1 MHEKYTF
8 LTLCT
13 DRGDA
18 IMIKKGVIFM
28 TEEQKK
34 YLKAENDIIEARKSF
49 DELTDAQKEALI
61 KDIIGYE
68 SFNSLCNMM
77 QRFFG

>member
-8 LTLCT
+8 LTLYT

-34 YLKAENDIIEARKSF
+34 YLKAEHDIIEARKSF
-49 DELTDAQKEALI
+49 DELNDVQKEALI
-61 KDIIGYE
+61 KNIIGYE
-68 SFNSLCNMM
+68 TFNSLCNMM
-77 QRFFG
+77 KKYFV

>member
-34 YLKAENDIIEARKSF
+34 YLKAEHDIIEARKSF

-61 KDIIGYE
+61 KNIIGYE
-68 SFNSLCNMM
+68 TFNSLCNMM
-77 QRFFG
+77 KKYFV

>member
-34 YLKAENDIIEARKSF
+34 YLKAEHDIIEARKSF
-49 DELTDAQKEALI
+49 DELNDVQKEALI
-61 KDIIGYE
+61 KNIIGYE
-68 SFNSLCNMM
+68 TFNSLCNMM
-77 QRFFG
+77 EKYFG

>member
-1 MHEKYTF
+1 MHEEYTF

-18 IMIKKGVIFM
+18 IMIKKEVIFM

-34 YLKAENDIIEARKSF
+34 YLKAEHDIIEARKSF
-49 DELTDAQKEALI
+49 DELNDAQKEALI

-77 QRFFG
+77 QRYFG

>member
-34 YLKAENDIIEARKSF
+34 AS
-49 DELTDAQKEALI
+49 QALI
-61 KDIIGYE
+61 ETIWEDE
-68 SFNSLCNMM
+68 
-77 QRFFG
+77 R

>member
-13 DRGDA
+13 DRGDD

-34 YLKAENDIIEARKSF
+34 YLKAEHDIIEARKSF

-77 QRFFG
+77 QRYFG

>member
-34 YLKAENDIIEARKSF
+34 YLKAEHDIIEARKSF
-49 DELTDAQKEALI
+49 DELNDVQKEALI
-61 KDIIGYE
+61 KNIIGYE
-68 SFNSLCNMM
+68 TFNSLCNMM
-77 QRFFG
+77 KKYFM

>member
-8 LTLCT
+8 LTLYT
-13 DRGDA
+13 DGWDA

-34 YLKAENDIIEARKSF
+34 YLKAEHDIIEARKSF
-49 DELTDAQKEALI
+49 DELNDVQKELLI
-61 KDIIGYE
+61 KNIIGYE
-68 SFNSLCNMM
+68 TFNSLCNMM
-77 QRFFG
+77 QKYFR

>member
-34 YLKAENDIIEARKSF
+34 YLKAEHDIIEARKSF
-49 DELTDAQKEALI
+49 AELNDVQKEALI
-61 KDIIGYE
+61 KNIIGYE
-68 SFNSLCNMM
+68 TFNSLCNMM
-77 QRFFG
+77 EKYFG

>member
-34 YLKAENDIIEARKSF
+34 YLKAEHDIIEARKSF
-49 DELTDAQKEALI
+49 DELNDVQKEALI
-61 KDIIGYE
+61 KNIIGYE
-68 SFNSLCNMM
+68 TFNSLCNMM
-77 QRFFG
+77 KKYFV

>member
-28 TEEQKK
+28 TEEEEK
-34 YLKAENDIIEARKSF
+34 YLKAEHDIIEAIKSF
-49 DELTDAQKEALI
+49 DELNDVQKELLI
-61 KDIIGYE
+61 KNVIRCE
-68 SFNSLCNMM
+68 TFNSLCNMM
-77 QRFFG
+77 QKYFR

>member
-34 YLKAENDIIEARKSF
+34 YLKAEQDIIEARKSF
-49 DELTDAQKEALI
+49 NELNDVQKETLT
-61 KDIIGYE
+61 KNIIGYE
-68 SFNSLCNMM
+68 SFNSLCNMI
-77 QRFFG
+77 QKYFG

>member
-1 MHEKYTF
+1 
-8 LTLCT
+8 
-13 DRGDA
+13 
-18 IMIKKGVIFM
+18 M

-34 YLKAENDIIEARKSF
+34 YLKAEHDIIEAKKSF
-49 DELTDAQKEALI
+49 DELNDVQKEALI

-77 QRFFG
+77 QRYFGWGVGICNV

>member
-18 IMIKKGVIFM
+18 IMIKKEVIFM

-34 YLKAENDIIEARKSF
+34 YLKAEHDIIEARKSF
-49 DELTDAQKEALI
+49 DELNDVQKEALI
-61 KDIIGYE
+61 KNIIGYE
-68 SFNSLCNMM
+68 TFNSLCNMM
-77 QRFFG
+77 KKYFV

>member
-8 LTLCT
+8 LTLYT

-28 TEEQKK
+28 TEEQKR
-34 YLKAENDIIEARKSF
+34 YLKAEHDIIEARKSF
-49 DELTDAQKEALI
+49 DELNDVQKEALI
-61 KDIIGYE
+61 KNIIGYE
-68 SFNSLCNMM
+68 TFNSLCNMM
-77 QRFFG
+77 KKYFV

>member
-1 MHEKYTF
+1 
-8 LTLCT
+8 
-13 DRGDA
+13 
-18 IMIKKGVIFM
+18 M

-68 SFNSLCNMM
+68 SFSSLCNMM
-77 QRFFG
+77 QRYFGWGVGICNV

>member
-1 MHEKYTF
+1 
-8 LTLCT
+8 
-13 DRGDA
+13 
-18 IMIKKGVIFM
+18 M

-77 QRFFG
+77 QRCFG